1 MFVSKAFGAIKAFPG
16 INRTLKQA
24 KAKKSKSTSKKASKG
39 SAIFSAAKDLTDLK
53 IGGNR
58 KTPSSSMA
66 TAVHKVAKDYTK
78 KKKTK
83 KPTLKKVAKKTT
95 GINPGSATIN
105 I

>member
-1 MFVSKAFGAIKAFPG
+1 MAFGRAIFEYMK
-16 INRTLKQA
+16 RHKQS
-24 KAKKSKSTSKKASKG
+24 KHGQEKPKSKPKKASKG

-58 KTPSSSMA
+58 KTSSSSMA

-78 KKKTK
+78 KKKSK
-83 KPTLKKVAKKTT
+83 KPTPKKVDKKTS